1 LIDTFNHQA
10 REQLLKN
17 YLKIENRHTM
27 KLRLICLFTLIAL
40 SLSAC
45 RASFGAAP
53 VGAQRQTNVAERI
66 QRVENGL
73 LPAFM
78 IKGRT
83 TAMKLA
89 ERMAD
94 YKVPGLSVAV
104 INDGKIEWARGY
116 GVIEKGGGKSVT
128 ADTLFLAGSISK
140 PVAAL
145 AALRLVEQGKLSLDE
160 DVNLKLKTWKVPENE
175 FTKEK
180 KVTLRGLLSHS
191 AGLTVDGFPGY
202 AVDAPMPT
210 LVQILN
216 GEKPANTEAIRVGI
230 EPGSQWR
237 YSGGGYIV
245 MQLLCMDVT
254 GKSFPELTRELVLAP
269 AGMRQ
274 STYENPLPKSLEA
287 SAATAHGRNGDQVK
301 GRWHIYPEMAAAGLW
316 TTPSDLARYV
326 IEAQRALAGQSK
338 ILSREMARQMVTVQ
352 KGNYGLGLRIDNA
365 GNPSAR
371 FSHGGVDEG
380 FEALLTAYSDRGQGA
395 VVMMNANRSVRL
407 AQELLR
413 AIAHEYNWPDFLP
426 PERVLAKVDPAVY
439 QKYAGLY
446 EMDDGFKITITTT
459 EGQLWAQGQGQP
471 KFELLPESETKY
483 FSDNGIGHRFELG
496 EGGAVVAVIIE
507 QGGQT
512 IRAKRVK

>member
-1 LIDTFNHQA
+1 
-10 REQLLKN
+10 
-17 YLKIENRHTM
+17 M
-27 KLRLICLFTLIAL
+27 KLRFVYLLILVAL
-40 SLSAC
+40 SLN
-45 RASFGAAP
+45 ASHAPSGAPP
-53 VGAQRQTNVAERI
+53 VAAQGQSGVAERI

-73 LPAFM
+73 LPAVR
-78 IKGRT
+78 IKGQT

-89 ERMAD
+89 ERMAF

-116 GVIEKGGGKSVT
+116 GMIEKGGDKSVN

-145 AALRLVEQGKLSLDE
+145 AALRLVEQGKLGLDE
-160 DVNLKLKTWKVPENE
+160 DVNLKLKTWKVAENE

-191 AGLTVDGFPGY
+191 AGLTVHGFPGY

-216 GEKPANTEAIRVGI
+216 GEKPANTPAIRVDI

-237 YSGGGYIV
+237 YSGGGYTV
-245 MQLLCMDVT
+245 MQQLCMDVT
-254 GKSFPELTRELVLAP
+254 GKSFPELMRDLVLAP

-287 SAATAHGRNGDQVK
+287 AAATAHGRNGDKVK

-326 IEAQRALAGQSK
+326 IEVQRALAGQSK
-338 ILSREMARQMVTVQ
+338 ILSREMARQMMTVQ
-352 KGNYGLGLRIDNA
+352 KESYGLGPALRNA
-365 GNPSAR
+365 GKESAG

-380 FEALLTAYSDRGQGA
+380 FEALFIAYCDGGKGA
-395 VVMMNANRSVRL
+395 VVMMNANDAIPL
-407 AQELLR
+407 AVELIR
-413 AIAHEYNWPDFLP
+413 AIALEYNWSDFLQ
-426 PERVLAKVDPAVY
+426 PERVLAKVDAAIY
-439 QKYAGLY
+439 QKYVGLY
-446 EMDDGFKITITTT
+446 ELDGGSKITVTAAA
-459 EGQLWAQGQGQP
+459 GRLWAQRQGQS

-483 FSDNGIGHRFELG
+483 FSDNGIVYRFEPG
-496 EGGAVVAVIIE
+496 EGGAVAAVIIE
-507 QGGQT
+507 MSGQT
-512 IRAKRVK
+512 MRAKRIK

>member
-1 LIDTFNHQA
+1 
-10 REQLLKN
+10 
-17 YLKIENRHTM
+17 M
-27 KLRLICLFTLIAL
+27 KLRLVCLLILVAL
-40 SLSAC
+40 SLNAC
-45 RASFGAAP
+45 RASSGVAP
-53 VGAQRQTNVAERI
+53 VAAQGQAGVAERI

-73 LPAFM
+73 LPAIM
-78 IKGRT
+78 IKGQT

-89 ERMAD
+89 DRMAH

-116 GVIEKGGGKSVT
+116 GVVEKDGDKSVT

-145 AALRLVEQGKLSLDE
+145 AALRLVEQGKLNLDE

-191 AGLTVDGFPGY
+191 AGLTVHGFPGY

-216 GEKPANTEAIRVGI
+216 GEKPANTAAIRVDI
-230 EPGSQWR
+230 EPGSRWR
-237 YSGGGYIV
+237 YSGGGYTI

-274 STYENPLPKSLEA
+274 STYENPLPKSLES
-287 SAATAHGRNGDQVK
+287 SAATAHRLSGDKVK

-316 TTPSDLARYV
+316 TTPSDLARYA
-326 IEAQRALAGQSK
+326 IEVQRALAGQSK
-338 ILSREMARQMVTVQ
+338 ILSREMAQQMVTVQ
-352 KGNYGLGLRIDNA
+352 KGSHGLGPGIDNA
-365 GNPSAR
+365 GKESAR
-371 FSHGGVDEG
+371 FGHGGVDEG
-380 FEALLTAYSDRGQGA
+380 FEAIFTAYCQGGRGV
-395 VVMMNANRSVRL
+395 VVMMNANRTQPLS
-407 AQELLR
+407 QELIR
-413 AIAHEYNWPDFLP
+413 AIAREYNWPDFQP
-426 PERVLAKVDPAVY
+426 QERVLAKVDPAVY

-446 EMDDGFKITITTT
+446 EFDNGFKITMTA
-459 EGQLWAQGQGQP
+459 ENGRLWAQGQGQS

-483 FSDNGIGHRFELG
+483 FSDNEIVHRFELG
-496 EGGAVVAVIIE
+496 EGGAVTAAIIE

-512 IRAKRVK
+512 RRAKKIK

>member
-1 LIDTFNHQA
+1 
-10 REQLLKN
+10 
-17 YLKIENRHTM
+17 M
-27 KLRLICLFTLIAL
+27 KLRLVCLLILGAL
-40 SLSAC
+40 SLNAC
-45 RASFGAAP
+45 RASSGVAP
-53 VGAQRQTNVAERI
+53 VAAQGQAGGAERI

-73 LPAFM
+73 LPAIM
-78 IKGRT
+78 IKGQT

-89 ERMAD
+89 ERMAH

-116 GVIEKGGGKSVT
+116 GVIEKDGDKSVT

-175 FTKEK
+175 FTKDK

-191 AGLTVDGFPGY
+191 AGLTVHGFPGY
-202 AVDAPMPT
+202 GVDAPMPT

-216 GEKPANTEAIRVGI
+216 GEKPANTGAIRVDI
-230 EPGSQWR
+230 EPGSRWR
-237 YSGGGYIV
+237 YSGGGYTV
-245 MQLLCMDVT
+245 MQLLTMDVT

-274 STYENPLPKSLEA
+274 STYENPLPKSLES
-287 SAATAHGRNGDQVK
+287 SAATAHRWSGDKVK

-316 TTPSDLARYV
+316 TTPSDLARYA
-326 IEAQRALAGQSK
+326 IEIQHALAGQSK

-352 KGNYGLGLRIDNA
+352 NGSYGLGPGIDNA
-365 GNPSAR
+365 GKESAR
-371 FSHGGVDEG
+371 FGHGGVDEG
-380 FEALLTAYSDRGQGA
+380 FEALFTAYCDRGQGA
-395 VVMMNANRSVRL
+395 VVMMNANRAIPL

-413 AIAHEYNWPDFLP
+413 GIAREYNWPDYLP

-446 EMDDGFKITITTT
+446 EFDNGFKITMTA
-459 EGQLWAQGQGQP
+459 EDGRLWAQGQGQS
-471 KFELLPESETKY
+471 KFELLPESETIY
-483 FSDNGIGHRFELG
+483 FSDNDIVHRFELG
-496 EGGAVVAVIIE
+496 EGGAVTAAIIE

-512 IRAKRVK
+512 RRAKRVK

>member
-1 LIDTFNHQA
+1 MKFRLVC
-10 REQLLKN
+10 LLVVV
-17 YLKIENRHTM
+17 
-27 KLRLICLFTLIAL
+27 AL
-40 SLSAC
+40 GLGAY
-45 RASFGAAP
+45 RASSDAMFVAAQSQ
-53 VGAQRQTNVAERI
+53 ANVAERI

-73 LPAFM
+73 LPAII
-78 IKGRT
+78 IKGQT

-89 ERMAD
+89 ERMAH

-116 GVIEKGGGKSVT
+116 GVVEKDGDKSVT

-145 AALRLVEQGKLSLDE
+145 VALRLVEQGKLNLDE
-160 DVNLKLKTWKVPENE
+160 DVNLKLKTWKAPENE

-191 AGLTVDGFPGY
+191 AGLTVHGFPGY

-216 GEKPANTEAIRVGI
+216 GEKPANTPAIRVDI
-230 EPGSQWR
+230 EPGSRWR

-245 MQLLCMDVT
+245 MQQLLMDVT
-254 GKSFPELTRELVLAP
+254 GKSFPELTRELVLEP

-287 SAATAHGRNGDQVK
+287 SAATAHGPSGDKVK
-301 GRWHIYPEMAAAGLW
+301 GRWAIYPEMAAAGLW
-316 TTPSDLARYV
+316 TTPSDLARYI
-326 IEAQRALAGQSK
+326 IEVQRALAGQSK

-352 KGNYGLGLRIDNA
+352 KGNHGLGPALNNA
-365 GNPSAR
+365 GKESAR
-371 FSHGGVDEG
+371 FDHGGTDLG
-380 FEALLTAYSDRGQGA
+380 FEGVFMAYCNRGQGV
-395 VVMMNANRSVRL
+395 VVMMNTNRTRPL
-407 AQELLR
+407 ALELIR
-413 AIAHEYNWPDFLP
+413 AIAREYNWPDFQP
-426 PERVLAKVDPAVY
+426 QERVLAKVDPAIY

-446 EMDDGFKITITTT
+446 ELDNGSKITITAE
-459 EGQLWAQGQGQP
+459 EGRLWAQGPGGA
-471 KFELLPESETKY
+471 KSEMLPESETKY
-483 FSDNGIGHRFELG
+483 FSDNGIVLSFELG
-496 EGGAVVAVIIE
+496 EGGAVAAVIVE

-512 IRAKRVK
+512 MRAKRGK